1 MTVAGFG
8 LRKDATVSS
17 LRDALAQAL
26 VLAGTGALAC
36 GPLTQLA
43 TVQDKADAPGL
54 QALAASLNLPVFAV
68 PPEDMASVTTLTD
81 NAPVRGRRGTGSVAE
96 AAALAAAM
104 TISGPRAMLVHPR
117 VVSSD
122 RLATCAI
129 ASATPISRNRQ

>member
-8 LRKDATVSS
+8 LRKDASLAS

-26 VLAGTGALAC
+26 VQAGAGASTC
-36 GPLTQLA
+36 GTLTLLA
-43 TVQDKADAPGL
+43 TVQDKADAPCL

-81 NAPVRGRRGTGSVAE
+81 GAPVRERRGTGSVAE
-96 AAALAAAM
+96 ATALAAAVSI
-104 TISGPRAMLVHPR
+104 TGPRAMLLHPR

-129 ASATPISRNRQ
+129 ASATPISRNRP

>member
-8 LRKDATVSS
+8 LRKDASLAS

-26 VLAGTGALAC
+26 AQAGAGGSAC
-36 GPLTQLA
+36 GPVTLLA
-43 TVQDKADAPGL
+43 TAQDKADAPCL
-54 QALAASLNLPVFAV
+54 QALAGSLKLPVFAV
-68 PPEDMASVTTLTD
+68 PPEDMAAVTTLTD

-104 TISGPRAMLVHPR
+104 TISGSRAMLVHPR

-129 ASATPISRNRQ
+129 ASATPISRNRP